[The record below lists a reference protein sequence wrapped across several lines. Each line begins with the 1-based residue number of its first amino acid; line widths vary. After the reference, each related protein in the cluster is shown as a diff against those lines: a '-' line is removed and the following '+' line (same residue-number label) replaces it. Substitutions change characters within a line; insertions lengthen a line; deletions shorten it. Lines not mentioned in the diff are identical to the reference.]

1 MGNKLYIHILNM
13 KDKALFVPVT
23 AKVKSAAKFIDK
35 KALTFK
41 QDKEGV
47 LIYLPEVP
55 SGADYVVELTL
66 K

>member
-1 MGNKLYIHILNM
+1 M